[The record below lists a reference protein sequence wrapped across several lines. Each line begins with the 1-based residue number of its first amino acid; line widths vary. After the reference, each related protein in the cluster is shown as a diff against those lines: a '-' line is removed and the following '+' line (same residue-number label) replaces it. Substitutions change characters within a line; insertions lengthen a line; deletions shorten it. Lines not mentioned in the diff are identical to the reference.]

1 MPDRSEPRQFAR
13 YMITLPLLLKSE
25 GSAPARVVVG
35 WTRNLS
41 EGGSCVELP
50 ERLQPQTPLIVRLQ
64 ADHDIV
70 EGEAQ
75 VVWAGDPAPAGEG
88 IRQGLAFTRISPDQN
103 QTLKAVLRSK
113 GEKRQAGMRVPYEV
127 SVTCQAKGRAES
139 PVQGWTDNMS
149 RGGILLRL
157 PKVFPPE
164 KVLELTL
171 HTFYGPLTAEGAVVW
186 VEPEERRIPG
196 EPIRHGMRFIVLG

>member
-1 MPDRSEPRQFAR
+1 MFDRSEWRQSAR
-13 YMITLPLLLKSE
+13 YVITLPLLLKSD
-25 GSAPARVVVG
+25 GFAPARVVVG

-41 EGGSCVELP
+41 EGGSCVDLP
-50 ERLQPQTPLIVRLQ
+50 ERLRPRTPLTVHLQ

-75 VVWAGDPAPAGEG
+75 VVWTGEPAPAGEG
-88 IRQGLAFTRISPDQN
+88 IRHGLAFTRISPEQN
-103 QTLKAVLRSK
+103 QTLKAVLRSR

-127 SVTCQAKGRAES
+127 PVTCQPKGRAES
-139 PVQGWTDNMS
+139 PVQGRTDNMS
-149 RGGILLRL
+149 RGGILLRV
-157 PKVFPPE
+157 PAVFPPE

-171 HTFYGPLTAEGAVVW
+171 HTSYGPLAAEGAVVW

-196 EPIRHGMRFIVLG
+196 KPIRHGMRFIVLG